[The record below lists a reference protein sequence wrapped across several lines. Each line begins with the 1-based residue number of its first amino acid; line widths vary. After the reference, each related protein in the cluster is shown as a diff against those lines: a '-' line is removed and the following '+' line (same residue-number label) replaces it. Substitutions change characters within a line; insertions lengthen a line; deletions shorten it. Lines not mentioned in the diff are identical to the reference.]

1 MPRDQRTIFGA
12 APEAYDSVRPGYPPA
27 LLDTVTAVTGI
38 RPGDRVLEVGAGTGK
53 ATRAMADRGWRL
65 TCLEPSAEMRRQLA
79 IACAGVPDLTVSGHF
94 LETFPAGERFRLA
107 LAAQSWH
114 WTDPDVR
121 YQRAHDLLAPAG
133 WLALTWN
140 TPRRTDRSLDADLD
154 TLYRRHA
161 NGLRAREPGSAGV
174 HRGQW
179 SSGDLTASRL
189 FGVVLHWR
197 QDWAERYDADRYAR
211 LLATQ
216 SDHLM
221 LEPAV
226 LATLVSE
233 VRQLVNRRG
242 GQITLTYATDLYL
255 AQRAP

>member
-1 MPRDQRTIFGA
+1 MPRDQRTVFGA
-12 APEAYDSVRPGYPPA
+12 DPESYDSLRPGYPAA
-27 LLDTVTAVTGI
+27 LLDTVTAVAGI
-38 RPGDRVLEVGAGTGK
+38 CPGDRVLEIGAGTGK
-53 ATRAMADRGWRL
+53 ATRAMAERGWRL
-65 TCLEPSAEMRRQLA
+65 TCLEPSAEMRQQLA
-79 IACAGVPDLTVSGHF
+79 TVCAGQPAVTVSGHF
-94 LETFPAGERFRLA
+94 LETFPGGDRFRVA

-121 YQRAHDLLAPAG
+121 YQRVHELLAPGG

-140 TPRRTDRSLDADLD
+140 TPRRLDRSLDADLD
-154 TLYRRHA
+154 ALYGAHA
-161 NGLRAREPGSAGV
+161 SGLSAREPGAAGV

-179 SSGDLTASRL
+179 STGELAASPL

-197 QDWAERYDADRYAR
+197 HDWLESYDADRYAR

-221 LEPAV
+221 LDPAV
-226 LATLVSE
+226 LSTLVGE
-233 VRQLVNRRG
+233 LRQLVNRHG
-242 GQITLTYATDLYL
+242 GRVTLAYATDLYL

>member
-1 MPRDQRTIFGA
+1 MRRDQRTVFGA
-12 APEAYDSVRPGYPPA
+12 DPEAYDSVRPGYPAA

-53 ATRAMADRGWRL
+53 ASRAMAERGWRI
-65 TCLEPSAEMRRQLA
+65 TCLEPSAEMRQWLA
-79 IACAGVPDLTVSGHF
+79 ISCAGQPAVTVSAHF
-94 LETFPAGERFRLA
+94 LETFPGGERFRLA

-114 WTDPDVR
+114 WTDPEVR
-121 YQRAHDLLAPAG
+121 YQRAHELLTPGG

-154 TLYRRHA
+154 ALYAARA

-179 SSGDLTASRL
+179 SSGDLTANPL

-197 QDWAERYDADRYAR
+197 HDWVESYDAVRYSR
-211 LLATQ
+211 LVATQ

-226 LATLVSE
+226 LAELVRE
-233 VRQLVNRRG
+233 IRQLVDRHG
-242 GQITLTYATDLYL
+242 GRITLTYATDLYL
-255 AQRAP
+255 AQRTP

>member
-1 MPRDQRTIFGA
+1 M
-12 APEAYDSVRPGYPPA
+12 RPGYPA
-27 LLDTVTAVTGI
+27 GLLDTVTAVTGV
-38 RPGDRVLEVGAGTGK
+38 RPGDSVLEVGAGTGK
-53 ATRAMADRGWRL
+53 ATLAMAERGWRI
-65 TCLEPSAEMRRQLA
+65 TCLEPSAEMRQQLA
-79 IACAGVPDLTVSGHF
+79 VVCASQPAITVSGHY
-94 LETFPAGERFRLA
+94 LETFPGAERFRLA

-114 WTDPDVR
+114 WTDPEVR
-121 YQRAHDLLAPAG
+121 YQRVHDLLTPGG

-154 TLYRRHA
+154 AVYEAHA
-161 NGLRAREPGSAGV
+161 SGLRAREPGSAGV

-179 SSGDLTASRL
+179 SSGELAANPL

-197 QDWAERYDADRYAR
+197 HDWVESYDADRYAR

-226 LATLVSE
+226 LATVVQE
-233 VRQLVNRRG
+233 VRHLVNRHG
-242 GQITLTYATDLYL
+242 GGITLTYATDLYL

>member
-1 MPRDQRTIFGA
+1 VRRDQRTVFGTD
-12 APEAYDSVRPGYPPA
+12 PEAYDRVRPGYPPA
-27 LLDTVTAVTGI
+27 MLDTVSAVTGI
-38 RPGDRVLEVGAGTGK
+38 QPGHRVLEIGAGTGK
-53 ATRAMADRGWRL
+53 ATRAMAERGWHV
-65 TCLEPSAEMRRQLA
+65 TCLEPSAEMREQLELLRA
-79 IACAGVPDLTVSGHF
+79 SQPAVTVSGHF
-94 LETFPAGERFRLA
+94 LETFPGGEPFPLA

-114 WTDPDVR
+114 WTDPAVR
-121 YQRAHDLLAPAG
+121 YQRVHDLLGPGG
-133 WLALTWN
+133 WLALAWN

-154 TLYRRHA
+154 ALYGAHA

-179 SSGDLTASRL
+179 SSGDLTTNPL

-197 QDWAERYDADRYAR
+197 QNWVENYDADQYAR

-226 LATLVSE
+226 LAAVVAA
-233 VRQLVNRRG
+233 VRQLVSRRG
-242 GQITLTYATDLYL
+242 GRITLTYATDLYL